1 MDPEISTPET
11 EVVDDRRD
19 AIEAAFEQHSAPE
32 PAAAPEKVEKVAE
45 AAPPAEKAEQQV
57 APRPTDEKS
66 VEATPAE
73 TDVAVPD
80 KAPQSWKPAARAL
93 WEGLAPEVRQE
104 VARREL
110 QTTQVLNESA
120 SARKLQ
126 ADFTQA
132 VQPFMGRLQSIN
144 AHPIAAVQELLKVD
158 YFLSSAP
165 KHQRAQRM
173 AEFIKDYDIDI
184 EALDAALS
192 GKIVKDNDPATQTNA
207 TVERLLAERLA
218 PFQTLLQREQVREQ
232 QESQQLV
239 HTIESMAQD
248 TVKFPYFEQ
257 VRQEMADI
265 IEFAANK
272 GKTITIEAA
281 YNKAVQLD
289 PNVSQ
294 QMAAKATAEAA
305 SKAAALATSQAQRA
319 RRASVSVGGAPS
331 GMTIGSPAASDRRA
345 VIEAAFDSMGR

>member
-1 MDPEISTPET
+1 MAEENSTPET

-32 PAAAPEKVEKVAE
+32 PAAPPEKVAE
-45 AAPPAEKAEQQV
+45 AAPPAEKVEERV
-57 APRPTDEKS
+57 APQPTDEKS
-66 VEATPAE
+66 VVATPAE
-73 TDVAVPD
+73 SDVAVPE

-165 KHQRAQRM
+165 KNARAARM

-192 GKIVKDNDPATQTNA
+192 GKIVKDNDPATQNNA
-207 TVERLLAERLA
+207 AVERLLAERLA
-218 PFQTLLQREQVREQ
+218 PYQGLLRREQEREQ
-232 QESQQLV
+232 LESQQLV
-239 HTIESMAQD
+239 HTVESMAQD
-248 TVKFPYFEQ
+248 TANFPYFEQ

-272 GKTITIEAA
+272 GKTITIEQA

-289 PNVSQ
+289 PHVSQ
-294 QMAAKATAEAA
+294 QMSAKATAEAA

-331 GMTIGSPAASDRRA
+331 GTTIGSPAASDRRA
-345 VIEAAFDSMGR
+345 VIAAAFDSVGR